1 LTFEF
6 IFLNLTMDFYREQIL
21 DHWQN
26 PQNFG
31 KLAKADLVVEQINP
45 LCGDEVTFYFKFQR
59 VKGSKSQS
67 KISDVSFI
75 GRGCAISIASASI
88 LSEVIKGKRVKEL
101 ERITG
106 EKVLDLIGGPVAPAR
121 LKCAF
126 LPFEVIKKLTLP
138 ALTSRMTGRQ
148 GIDN

>member
-1 LTFEF
+1 
-6 IFLNLTMDFYREQIL
+6 MDFYREQIL

-88 LSEVIKGKRVKEL
+88 LSEVIKGKRGQKVEK
-101 ERITG
+101 IT
-106 EKVLDLIGGPVAPAR
+106 
-121 LKCAF
+121 C
-126 LPFEVIKKLTLP
+126 
-138 ALTSRMTGRQ
+138 
-148 GIDN
+148 